1 MAGNRELGEVQSHP
15 VDDSF
20 TADDSGYLLEA
31 KQDGSNEVQM
41 AVSGSGNALIG
52 HNFVSTED
60 QWEDVVNPDSG
71 EIDVVEEGELEVKGE
86 AEEYF
91 KGDDVYVSTDN
102 DGHVSKADS
111 GNRRIGRV
119 AEYTDN
125 SGGAVGDKVPVK
137 FDYN

>member
-1 MAGNRELGEVQSHP
+1 MAGRRELGEVQHHP
-15 VDDSF
+15 VNDTY
-20 TADDSGYLLEA
+20 TADDSGYLHQA
-31 KQDGSNEVQM
+31 TQGGNGEVEM
-41 AVSGSGNALIG
+41 AVSGGNALIG
-52 HNFVSTED
+52 FNFVSTED

-71 EIDVVEEGELEVKGE
+71 EIGLVEEGELDVKGE

-111 GNRRIGRV
+111 GNTRVGRV

-125 SGGAVGDKVPVK
+125 SGGSVGDKVPIK
-137 FDYN
+137 FDFS